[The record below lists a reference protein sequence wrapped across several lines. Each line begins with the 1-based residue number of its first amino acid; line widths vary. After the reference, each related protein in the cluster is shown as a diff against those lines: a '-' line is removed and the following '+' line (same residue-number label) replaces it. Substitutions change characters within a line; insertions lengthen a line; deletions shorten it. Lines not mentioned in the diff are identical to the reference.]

1 MSDVG
6 GVHLAAF
13 ETEYEAILGRAREII
28 SSFPPHLRF
37 LAGPPLPLWA
47 GFTFSRIVAL
57 FPFWVDDLLTE
68 VHSPANSL
76 PPSDPAAIETLGL
89 ACLLGW
95 WSYLLQDEL
104 LDQALA
110 PVDLLPLSI
119 ALHATATHLLQGL
132 LPGHPAFWEAF
143 ERLSLAMAEAQA
155 REQHLHLA
163 ALCNLESQAS
173 APAPDQLYDLEHLA
187 SRSALLHLPVVGTLA
202 LRDLPPTHPLARAL
216 AEMVRQVAIARQIGD
231 DQADCLQDLCRGRLN
246 YASARAVQRL
256 WVAGAIQ
263 SYADLDAE
271 WLAGQ
276 FLSDDELFVGLQQVA
291 LDACHAAIRSLA
303 AYKARFL
310 RELVNK
316 QAEQLLQSYESAL
329 ATRHRWR
336 ALFPIPR

>member
-104 LDQALA
+104 LDQDLVQ
-110 PVDLLPLSI
+110 VDLLPLSI
-119 ALHATATHLLQGL
+119 ALHATATRLLQGL
-132 LPGHPAFWEAF
+132 VPGHQAFWEAF
-143 ERLSLAMAEAQA
+143 EHLSLTMAEAQA
-155 REQHLHLA
+155 REQHLHLP
-163 ALCNLESQAS
+163 ALCDLESQGS
-173 APAPDQLYDLEHLA
+173 APAPDQLYELEHLA
-187 SRSALLHLPVVGTLA
+187 DQSALLHLPVVGTLA
-202 LRDLPPTHPLARAL
+202 LRGLPATHPLAQSL
-216 AEMVRQVAIARQIGD
+216 AEMVRQYAIARQIGD
-231 DQADCLQDLCRGRLN
+231 DRADCLQDLGKGRLN
-246 YASARAVQRL
+246 YVSACIVQRL
-256 WVAGAIQ
+256 WAAGAIQ

-271 WLAGQ
+271 WLASQ
-276 FLSDDELFVGLQQVA
+276 FLSDDELFAGLQQVA
-291 LDACHAAIRSLA
+291 LDACQAAIGTLA

-310 RELVNK
+310 RELVNR
-316 QAEQLLQSYESAL
+316 QAEQLQQSYESAL
-329 ATRHRWR
+329 GARHRWR
-336 ALFPIPR
+336 SLFPTSR